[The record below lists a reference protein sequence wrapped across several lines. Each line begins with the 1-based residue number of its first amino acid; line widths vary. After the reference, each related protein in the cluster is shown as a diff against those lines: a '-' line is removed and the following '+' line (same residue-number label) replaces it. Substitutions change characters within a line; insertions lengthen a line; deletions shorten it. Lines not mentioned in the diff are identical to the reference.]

1 MLDELQAIADQLRPY
16 TAEAMK
22 IEVAPWIRDYVVD
35 MDDLY
40 TELALEKIHNK
51 PFGTVDEKL
60 KHYRE
65 LFENSKDTERFARSS
80 HYLPEHDSS
89 QAKRSRINSHIA
101 SSDLPLDLSRC
112 KGEKI
117 LMKGD
122 PGMGKT
128 TQYKKISWDWA
139 MKLFTYFHVVF
150 FVFLKLVK
158 TGDVIESVI
167 IKQNPYMKG
176 LEITEQKLRDI
187 LQFLGSR
194 CLLILD
200 GLDEHALGTN
210 EDVLSILRGEKH
222 LKCNI
227 IITSRPHI
235 PREIE
240 RYFPTVVR
248 VEGFT
253 RNQAEQFASK
263 ILNDKKVIKAV
274 LNYNP
279 TKGENE
285 KDVEEG
291 YDFENEETGSE
302 ENYAP
307 IHKCPILLSFMCL
320 LARED
325 DIDFSNTKMHTG
337 EIYTRMVR
345 CLYKKYV
352 IRKGLFFDSDQFKAA
367 VTKIGKLALKTLL
380 SGDPL
385 LQRSEVIKEVGPEA
399 FDYGLLI
406 GHEDAHMLLKDETAD
421 IFVTFPHRSIQ
432 EFLGSLYLIWMLNK
446 GKEIQSLLGVN
457 CGRPI
462 FLTNTLFLQFCL
474 WFLRSDQT
482 YFLLENRHKV
492 YQCMKHYC
500 VDWMNRGVIDLRIYP
515 AFHSSSFNDI
525 VKDKLRLSFL
535 TDILVKCNK
544 TSRLDLPSSSLLDSI
559 LGSITHILKD
569 ITSIGCGNR
578 RYCINIFQGTGIVIE
593 ASNGISDELNIIL
606 KHYTRLINE
615 PNVHLYLRHPKLQ
628 SEKILCPNVKKLH
641 LIELKGGQEI
651 FESSTKFSRLLT
663 HFCLQKIENRAIMK
677 REINQLASAVKK
689 DNLLNLSHLAFLD
702 CNKMEGKLSDLFK
715 SAWPHL
721 KHLDLKG
728 TLISEADLEFLS
740 LACNGVSK
748 TLPNLTSLCL
758 TIRDKLKTCF
768 YSKLF
773 VLPWLNL
780 KSFHVDD
787 KCTGGSLC
795 RGLSIVKMQNKLPN
809 LTCLTI
815 DTMLLDPLNLY
826 TDKLPNLKVLHLHTI
841 YCASFSDLQGVM
853 RTERLSELKLC
864 VYSSEG
870 NVPSFLTS
878 SPLGQLTTLILS
890 DRRLNSKDFASL
902 AQAKLKGYLPL
913 LKNLDI
919 HCSSS
924 EKYKAFQLSDLKCL
938 FDGPCTWNGLV
949 SLDIR
954 NRLKHEDNDKII
966 NCMNDIV
973 SRGFLPS
980 LQKLG
985 IDRFENR
992 TTHWNRLE
1000 KLTLI
1005 YCEDDALR
1013 NIADAVC
1020 WGYLPVLHTLC
1031 VKYFQGYNADF
1042 VRTLSQ
1048 LGVSCHR
1055 THFPFPNQFNHEE
1068 CVCETQE
1075 KRNFTVKS
1083 Q

>member
-35 MDDLY
+35 VDDLY
-40 TELALEKIHNK
+40 AELSLEKIHNK

-80 HYLPEHDSS
+80 HYLAEHDSS
-89 QAKRSRINSHIA
+89 QAKRSRITSHIA
-101 SSDLPLDLSRC
+101 SSDLPLDLSQC

-128 TQYKKISWDWA
+128 TQCKKISWDWA
-139 MKLFTYFHVVF
+139 MRLFTYFHVVF

-227 IITSRPHI
+227 IVTSRPHI
-235 PREIE
+235 SREIE

-253 RNQAEQFASK
+253 RNQAKQFASK
-263 ILNDKKVIKAV
+263 ILNDQKTIKAV

-291 YDFENEETGSE
+291 YDSEKEETGRGE
-302 ENYAP
+302 KYAP

-325 DIDFSNTKMHTG
+325 DIDLSNTKMHTG

-352 IRKGLFFDSDQFKAA
+352 IRKGLFFDRDQFKTA

-385 LQRSEVIKEVGPEA
+385 LQRSEVIKEVGPDA

-446 GKEIQSLLGVN
+446 GKEIQPLLGIN
-457 CGRPI
+457 SGKPI

-474 WFLRSDQT
+474 WFLCDDQK
-482 YFLLENRHKV
+482 YFLFENRHDV

-500 VDWMNRGVIDLRIYP
+500 VDLMNCGRIVLREYP
-515 AFHSSSFNDI
+515 AFHNSSFNDI

-544 TSRLDLPSSSLLDSI
+544 TSRLYLPLSSLLDSI
-559 LGSITHILKD
+559 LGSINNILKD
-569 ITSIGCGNR
+569 ITYICCSDR
-578 RYCINIFQGTGIVIE
+578 SYCINIIQGTEIVIE
-593 ASNGISDELNIIL
+593 TSNGFSDELNMIV
-606 KHYTRLINE
+606 KHYIGLINE
-615 PNVHLYLRHPKLQ
+615 PNVHLDLRNPKLH

-641 LIELKGGQEI
+641 LTKLKGGHEI
-651 FESSTKFSRLLT
+651 FESSTKLNPRLT
-663 HFCLQKIENRAIMK
+663 HFRIQNIENKAIMK
-677 REINQLASAVKK
+677 REINQLANAVKK
-689 DNLLNLSHLAFLD
+689 DSLLNLSHLAFVD
-702 CNKMEGKLSDLFK
+702 CYHMEGKLPSLFK

-728 TLISEADLEFLS
+728 THIDISETDLEFLS

-748 TLPNLTSLCL
+748 TLPNLTSLGL
-758 TIRDKLKTCF
+758 TIRDELKTCF
-768 YSKLF
+768 CSKFF

-787 KCTGGSLC
+787 RCIDKSLC
-795 RGLSIVKMQNKLPN
+795 QGLSVATRENKLPN
-809 LTCLTI
+809 LTCLAI
-815 DTMLLDPLNLY
+815 DTMYLDSLNLCS
-826 TDKLPNLKVLHLHTI
+826 DKLPNLKVLHLHVV
-841 YCASFSDLQGVM
+841 YDNPFPDLQRVM
-853 RTERLSELKLC
+853 RTELLSELKLKR
-864 VYSSEG
+864 SSAG
-870 NVPSFLTS
+870 FKANVFSLIAS
-878 SPLGQLTTLILS
+878 SPLGQLTTLILDS
-890 DRRLNSKDFASL
+890 CLNSNDFTSL

-913 LKNLDI
+913 LKHLDVHSI
-919 HCSSS
+919 
-924 EKYKAFQLSDLKCL
+924 FNNSDYLKRL
-938 FDGPCTWNGLV
+938 FDGPCTWNGLI

-954 NRLKHEDNDKII
+954 SRLKDEDNDKKII
-966 NCMNDIV
+966 NYINDIV

-992 TTHWNRLE
+992 NVHWNCLE
-1000 KLTLI
+1000 KLVLI
-1005 YCEDDALR
+1005 NCEDDALR

-1031 VKYFQGYNADF
+1031 VNIFLGYNADF

-1048 LGVSCHR
+1048 LGVSCHQ
-1055 THFPFPNQFNHEE
+1055 TCVPFPRKFDRGK
-1068 CVCETQE
+1068 CVCETE
-1075 KRNFTVKS
+1075 DKR
-1083 Q
+1083 